1 MNVLRLLIEFKDDF
15 SYGREKMNKVFIF
28 DFDGTLV
35 TEDTLDV
42 ICDIVGK
49 KKESQALRDLVI
61 HGKTKSLKPLN
72 DRINFLKGVSY
83 SQIKEKL
90 NEKNYLQKGA
100 KELFKYLKEEKF
112 ITVLSSGNILPVLRY
127 YQELLGID
135 YIFGTNPKMKNDI
148 IEGINLDNLEG
159 KDFKYD
165 ACLDLINKLKISK
178 ENIYGIGD
186 SAVDIKMLSL
196 AGHTF
201 AINPKGGLEQYV
213 DYVIKNDLTEVIN
226 YL

>member
-1 MNVLRLLIEFKDDF
+1 
-15 SYGREKMNKVFIF
+15 
-28 DFDGTLV
+28 
-35 TEDTLDV
+35 
-42 ICDIVGK
+42 
-49 KKESQALRDLVI
+49 
-61 HGKTKSLKPLN
+61 
-72 DRINFLKGVSY
+72 
-83 SQIKEKL
+83 
-90 NEKNYLQKGA
+90 
-100 KELFKYLKEEKF
+100 
-112 ITVLSSGNILPVLRY
+112 
-127 YQELLGID
+127 
-135 YIFGTNPKMKNDI
+135 MKNDI

-165 ACLDLINKLKISK
+165 ACLDLINKLKVSK